1 MQASPVGQSVSKLA
15 SQSASQSISQSF
27 SKSVGQL
34 VSHSVSQQ
42 VSQSVISQLGSQ
54 SFSQYISW
62 SASLSQSVSD
72 AGCTSHN
79 VDCMS
84 DLTHS
89 QFYISSSSMRKSWE
103 LWTKLQPQRQQNSN
117 VFMVFKFQFLQNFER
132 EFSDYK
138 P

>member
-1 MQASPVGQSVSKLA
+1 MHASQSGQSVSKLA
-15 SQSASQSISQSF
+15 SQSASKSISQPF

-34 VSHSVSQQ
+34 VSHSVSQSLASWA
-42 VSQSVISQLGSQ
+42 VSH
-54 SFSQYISW
+54 
-62 SASLSQSVSD
+62 SASKSVGQPAWVSQSVSD
-72 AGCTSHN
+72 AECTSHN

-89 QFYISSSSMRKSWE
+89 QFYISSSSMWKSWE

-132 EFSDYK
+132 DFSD
-138 P
+138 